1 MKLNIVLIVSFIII
15 IIVLLMYINFLQNEV
30 ESWQVQYEDMC
41 FQQTKYMD
49 DIVRLSEY
57 IKNLQ
62 EKLNQQ
68 KK

>member
-1 MKLNIVLIVSFIII
+1 MKLNIVIFASLAT
-15 IIVLLMYINFLQNEV
+15 IIVLLLMYINFLQNEV
-30 ESWQVQYEDMC
+30 DSWQLQYEDLC

-62 EKLNQQ
+62 EKLGQQ